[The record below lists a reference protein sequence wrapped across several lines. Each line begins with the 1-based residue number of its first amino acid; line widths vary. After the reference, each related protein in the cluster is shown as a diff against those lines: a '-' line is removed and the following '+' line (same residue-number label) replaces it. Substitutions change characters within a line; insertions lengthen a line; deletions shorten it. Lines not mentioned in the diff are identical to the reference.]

1 MTAIFQDV
9 TLLTITLFIFGLY
22 GLVMAI
28 YVVLEN
34 RNPQSTYAW
43 IMTLLFFPVVGL
55 ILYYFAGRGWRAFSR
70 ENKLIQQALD
80 ADGHRDLAMF
90 QAHQQE
96 QVNKLEQHERNVAR
110 RKLLRLVFQNS
121 NSALTCQNRLELLQN
136 ASTKYPRLLEDIE
149 AARHSIHMAYYIWIQ
164 DDWTEKLKELLIRK
178 AQEGVEV
185 RILVDDQGNELG
197 RRYIREL
204 REGGVQFYIYYN
216 YRSLL
221 KLHTISYRNHRKIV
235 VIDGFIGYTG
245 GLNIGEEH
253 LTGGE
258 YFSFWRDTHVR
269 IEGEASMVLQGI
281 FMTSWFNTTHE
292 QLPRTSLFP
301 ELYSTPDDY
310 LPIQITTSGPDSQW
324 EAIRQLYFLMIM
336 AAEKHLYIQS
346 PFFIPDASI
355 AEALKAAAL
364 SGVDVRVMCAPRG
377 TAYTLPY
384 WAANTYFAS
393 IVEAGVRFFL
403 YQKGYFHAKTV
414 SIDSVVCSVGTA
426 NMDIRSFNIN
436 YEVNTII
443 YDAAIA
449 RQLEADFEADF
460 EDCVEFTLEA
470 YEQRPMAERL
480 RDSVCRL
487 FSPLL

>member
-9 TLLTITLFIFGLY
+9 TLVTITLFVFGLY
-22 GLVMAI
+22 GIIMAV

-34 RNPQSTYAW
+34 RHPQSTYAW
-43 IMTLLFFPVVGL
+43 LMTLLLFPIGGL
-55 ILYYFAGRGWRAFSR
+55 LLYYFVGRGWRAFSR
-70 ENKLIQQALD
+70 ENELIRQALGD
-80 ADGHRDLAMF
+80 SGRENFPLF
-90 QAHQQE
+90 QARQLE
-96 QVNKLEQHERNVAR
+96 QVTKLEQSEPIVAR
-110 RKLLRLVFQNS
+110 RKVLRLVFQNS

-136 ASTKYPRLLEDIE
+136 ASTKYPRLLDDIE
-149 AARHSIHMAYYIWIQ
+149 AARHSIHMAYYIWDQ
-164 DDWTEKLKELLIRK
+164 DNWTEALKDLLIRK

-185 RILVDDQGNELG
+185 RVLVDAQGNELSQ
-197 RRYIREL
+197 RYMREL
-204 REGGVQFYIYYN
+204 REGGVQFYVYYN
-216 YRSLL
+216 YRSPF

-269 IEGEASMVLQGI
+269 IEGDASAVLQGI
-281 FMTSWFNTTHE
+281 FVTSWFNTTQE
-292 QLPRTSLFP
+292 QLPTTSLFP
-301 ELYSTPDDY
+301 GIYSTPSEF

-336 AAEKHLYIQS
+336 AAEKRLYIQS
-346 PFFIPDASI
+346 PFFIPDVSI
-355 AEALKAAAL
+355 TEALKAAAL

-384 WAANTYFAS
+384 WAANTYFADM
-393 IVEAGVRFFL
+393 VEAGVRFFL

-414 SIDSVVCSVGTA
+414 SIDSVMCSVGTA
-426 NMDIRSFNIN
+426 NMDIRSFSIN
-436 YEVNTII
+436 YEVNTVI
-443 YDAAIA
+443 YDEAIT
-449 RQLEADFEADF
+449 RQLETDFETDL
-460 EDCVEFTLEA
+460 EDCVEFTLEE
-470 YEQRPMAERL
+470 YKKRPLAERV
-480 RDSVCRL
+480 RDSACRL